1 MWQTVRRRPIMWA
14 MSTWTEGTGEFGHAV
29 PAGTGLWSIGHST
42 HTLDRFMGL
51 VDQHGIEVVADVRS
65 SPFSRFNPQFN
76 RRVVERALE
85 DAGKQYLFLGEELGG
100 RPDGEQ
106 FYDFGGHVL
115 YGRLA
120 KSPLFESGLVMLTNK
135 AEQSRVAIMCS
146 EDAPADCHRFLLITR
161 VIHDW
166 DIGVTHIRG
175 DGTTQRTEEIHTYAG
190 WMPEYEQPSFLD
202 ESVNS
207 SWRSIRPVGPAMA
220 SLGQLEL

>member
-1 MWQTVRRRPIMWA
+1 M
-14 MSTWTEGTGEFGHAV
+14 E
-29 PAGTGLWSIGHST
+29 
-42 HTLDRFMGL
+42 L
-51 VDQHGIEVVADVRS
+51 VYQHEIEVVADVRS

-76 RRVVERALE
+76 RRVVERAMG

-106 FYDFGGHVL
+106 FYDYGGHVL

-120 KSPLFESGLVMLTNK
+120 KSPLFESGLVMLTNE

-146 EDAPADCHRFLLITR
+146 EDDPAECHRFLLITR

-166 DIGVTHIRG
+166 GIGVTHIRG